1 MTAGRPEQPGPG
13 SPGPGSPGPGSPEP
27 GEPGPGGPGWQ
38 RALPPGLHAVNEGL
52 AFLLELLALG
62 GLAWW
67 GADAG
72 GGLGTKILL
81 GAGAPILAAVAWGL
95 FAAPRARFQVPLP
108 AVLTVKVI
116 VFGLAAAGVYAIGQP
131 GLAIAFAVVA
141 LINTA
146 LATVDRDALKN
157 TTAGSAATP

>member
-1 MTAGRPEQPGPG
+1 MTASRPDPA
-13 SPGPGSPGPGSPEP
+13 
-27 GEPGPGGPGWQ
+27 PGGPRPAGTGPTAPGWQ

-52 AFLLELLALG
+52 AFLLELLALS

-81 GAGAPILAAVAWGL
+81 GAGAPILAAVAWGM
-95 FAAPRARFQVPLP
+95 FAAPRARFRLPLA
-108 AVLTVKVI
+108 AVLAVKVI
-116 VFGLAAAGVYAIGQP
+116 VFGLAAVGVYAIGQP
-131 GLAIAFAVVA
+131 GFAIAFAVVA